1 MKIIN
6 NHQVHVILKSKYYK
20 IKLFFLSTFL
30 IASTLLKAQPK
41 IYTQAIITTNTNII
55 APEDEDVSQ
64 IQNQGGGGGFN
75 YRNFADGET
84 KSTTYIKNDLVKTNF
99 KSESFRGTL
108 YRNNT
113 TKITTTIF
121 EIMGN
126 KQGVYSSDN
135 DQADLMKRMDSMMK
149 ERAKTDSAIKP
160 RTRNVDFKSEVV
172 YVNETKKIAGYESK
186 KALIITDKLITKDT
200 LVVWYTP
207 DVKFAN
213 VSSTGGTSGFGNMG
227 GTNNN
232 SFDKINGFVM
242 MYERNMPRGRKME
255 VKVTKIETDKEIA
268 DKEFDIPKDV
278 EIKSMKEMT
287 GQGGGGFR
295 FQRQQ

>member
-20 IKLFFLSTFL
+20 MKLFFLSAFL
-30 IASTLLKAQPK
+30 IASTLSNAQSK

-64 IQNQGGGGGFN
+64 IQNQSGGGFN
-75 YRNFADGET
+75 YRNFGDGET

-126 KQGVYSSDN
+126 KQGVYTSDN
-135 DQADLMKRMDSMMK
+135 DQADMMKRMDSMMK
-149 ERAKTDSAIKP
+149 ERAKTDSTMKP

-232 SFDKINGFVM
+232 SFDQINGFVM

-287 GQGGGGFR
+287 GQGGAGFR
-295 FQRQQ
+295 FQRQ